1 MDVWVNL
8 WFKMLIH
15 RNQVRISQYVT
26 VNKLISGCN
35 SFDEIFMNGKYEMSA
50 LCMLLNFGGYNIMQE
65 NILGIREE
73 NQVSFDK

>member
-1 MDVWVNL
+1 
-8 WFKMLIH
+8 
-15 RNQVRISQYVT
+15 
-26 VNKLISGCN
+26 
-35 SFDEIFMNGKYEMSA
+35 MNGKYEMSA